1 MNSTTISISKFQA
14 WLHASRPKTLLAAVV
29 PVMVGSA
36 LAIAKDSF
44 TLIYSLVAL
53 LCSILIQIGTN
64 FTNDLYDHLKGADKE
79 LRKGPLRVLSSGLI
93 SQTEMRNAII
103 FVFGLAFLLGLYLVY
118 SVGIVVLIIG
128 VISILAGIAYTAGPY
143 PLAYHGLGDVF
154 VFIFFGIVGTA
165 GTYYLHLHEFDLIS
179 LLISIPVG
187 ALITNILVVN
197 NYRDIEEDRE
207 AQKITL
213 AVKFGRTFTKI
224 QFIISIVV
232 SYLILLILFLA
243 FNFSLWIFL
252 PVLSL
257 PLAFIQVKMLFSFEG
272 SKLNKT
278 LEISAK
284 YAALFGMLFS
294 IGIFLY

>member
-1 MNSTTISISKFQA
+1 M
-14 WLHASRPKTLLAAVV
+14 
-29 PVMVGSA
+29 
-36 LAIAKDSF
+36 
-44 TLIYSLVAL
+44 
-53 LCSILIQIGTN
+53 
-64 FTNDLYDHLKGADKE
+64 
-79 LRKGPLRVLSSGLI
+79 
-93 SQTEMRNAII
+93 
-103 FVFGLAFLLGLYLVY
+103 
-118 SVGIVVLIIG
+118 
-128 VISILAGIAYTAGPY
+128 
-143 PLAYHGLGDVF
+143 
-154 VFIFFGIVGTA
+154 
-165 GTYYLHLHEFDLIS
+165 
-179 LLISIPVG
+179 
-187 ALITNILVVN
+187 VN